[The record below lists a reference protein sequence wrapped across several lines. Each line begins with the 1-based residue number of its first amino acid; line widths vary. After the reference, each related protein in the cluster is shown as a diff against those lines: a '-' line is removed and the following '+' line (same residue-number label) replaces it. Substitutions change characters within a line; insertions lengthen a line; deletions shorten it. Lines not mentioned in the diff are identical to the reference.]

1 MLSAEFVCDA
11 TSAISH
17 LIGDFDVVPDA
28 ISSSAAIL
36 NEEVAAWAEAGADGR
51 DTIEIMLA
59 ANNLH
64 ERLNQVFGA
73 DLPEELVGAFDLSR
87 ALAEQ
92 TEIALPELHAGPAFG
107 M

>member
-1 MLSAEFVCDA
+1 MLSAEFVHDA
-11 TSAISH
+11 THAISC
-17 LIGDFDVVPDA
+17 LIADFDTVPDA
-28 ISSSAAIL
+28 ISSSAAVL
-36 NEEVAAWAEAGADGR
+36 NEEVAAWAEAGSDGR

-64 ERLNQVFGA
+64 ERLNQAFGD
-73 DLPEELVGAFDLSR
+73 DLPEELTGAFDLSR

-92 TEIALPELHAGPAFG
+92 TEIEVPELHAGPFFR

>member
-1 MLSAEFVCDA
+1 MLTAEFVCDA
-11 TSAISH
+11 TNAISH
-17 LIGDFDVVPDA
+17 LIGDFDAVPDA
-28 ISSSAAIL
+28 IASSAAIL
-36 NEEVAAWAEAGADGR
+36 NEEVAAWAKAGADGR

-64 ERLNQVFGA
+64 DRLYQAFGSE
-73 DLPEELVGAFDLSR
+73 LPEELIGALDLSR

-92 TEIALPELHAGPAFG
+92 TEIALPELHAGSAFR